1 MRNSI
6 DVIVKFSDNSTVFV
20 PIDVFV
26 CGMGLYVYSRRLPF
40 VPSQP
45 LTENNSVIMEIIDLE
60 SNSLGKGCHDY
71 CFVATSDIVARM
83 KAEKRKNDGLS
94 NKNGLSSINL
104 NDARTL
110 NDVEAVLGCSVLEHP
125 SALAAL
131 YYHDRIP
138 Q

>member
-1 MRNSI
+1 MKNLL

-20 PIDVFV
+20 PIDVFT
-26 CGMGLYVYSRRLPF
+26 CGWGLYVYSRRLPF

-45 LTENNSVIMEIIDLE
+45 LTEKNSAIMEIFDLKH
-60 SNSLGKGCHDY
+60 NSLGKGCNDY
-71 CFVATSDIVARM
+71 CFIATPDLMARM
-83 KAEKRKNDGLS
+83 KAEQRNNDGLS
-94 NKNGLSSINL
+94 DENGLSSINL

-110 NDVEAVLGCSVLEHP
+110 DEIEEVLGCPVLKHP